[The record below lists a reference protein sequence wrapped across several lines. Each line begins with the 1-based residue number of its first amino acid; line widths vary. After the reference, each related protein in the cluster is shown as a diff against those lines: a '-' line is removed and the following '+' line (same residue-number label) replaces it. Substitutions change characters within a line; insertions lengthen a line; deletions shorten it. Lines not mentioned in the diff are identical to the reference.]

1 MYRRFTKITM
11 IIMLVIGTAI
21 MWGAVGYY
29 ESVRNAS
36 TLGFLCKIIVGALL
50 AAPMTY
56 KLVTED
62 TSEN

>member
-11 IIMLVIGTAI
+11 IIMLVIGITI
-21 MWGAVGYY
+21 IWGAVGYY

-36 TLGFLCKIIVGALL
+36 TLGFLCKIMIGALL
-50 AAPMTY
+50 AAPMIY

-62 TSEN
+62 ASEN